1 MNPFVANQV
10 HAVIEE
16 IRLLEAFI
24 TAPLGLYSD
33 IKMMRESLPFP
44 DAAELPREEL
54 RERRMAF
61 GQITDSPQQLTL
73 DTISS
78 LRASVDILA
87 QVKGDPDIAKLHE
100 GWIPRVRMVLN
111 RSEDQVA
118 AELRA
123 GIASK
128 LRGIYVIVDPEATG
142 DRDVVEIATAALKG
156 GVTVVQFRDKT
167 RDKGEVIPIAREIL
181 DLCNQHDALFIM
193 NDDADVAIAAGAHGL
208 HVGQT
213 DLSVGEARKSLE
225 LHQIVGR
232 SNNGLEQAMDS
243 QQQGADYLAVGAVYA
258 TTTMGKSGR
267 FAVGPETIRKVRE
280 AADQPIVAIGGLD
293 ESNIVEVV
301 QAGAD
306 SICVV
311 SAITMADNPE
321 AAASKLVGLFNSA

>member
-1 MNPFVANQV
+1 
-10 HAVIEE
+10 
-16 IRLLEAFI
+16 
-24 TAPLGLYSD
+24 
-33 IKMMRESLPFP
+33 
-44 DAAELPREEL
+44 
-54 RERRMAF
+54 
-61 GQITDSPQQLTL
+61 
-73 DTISS
+73 
-78 LRASVDILA
+78 
-87 QVKGDPDIAKLHE
+87 
-100 GWIPRVRMVLN
+100 
-111 RSEDQVA
+111 
-118 AELRA
+118 
-123 GIASK
+123 
-128 LRGIYVIVDPEATG
+128 VIVDPEATG

-167 RDKGEVIPIAREIL
+167 RDKGEVITIAREIL

-213 DLSVGEARKSLE
+213 DLPVGEARKSLA

-267 FAVGPETIRKVRE
+267 SAVGPETIRKVRD
-280 AADQPIVAIGGLD
+280 AADQPIVAIGGLG

-311 SAITMADNPE
+311 SAITMADDPE
-321 AAASKLVGLFNSA
+321 AAAARLVGLFNSA

>member
-267 FAVGPETIRKVRE
+267 SAVGPETIRKVRE

>member
-1 MNPFVANQV
+1 MNPFVAKQV

-44 DAAELPREEL
+44 DAAELPRDEL
-54 RERRMAF
+54 RERRTAF

-73 DTISS
+73 DTIAS

-87 QVKGDPDIAKLHE
+87 QVKDDAEIAKLHE

-111 RSEDQVA
+111 RSENQVA

-142 DRDVVEIATAALKG
+142 DRDVIEIAMAALQG
-156 GVTVVQFRDKT
+156 GVTVVQLRDKT
-167 RDKGEVIPIAREIL
+167 RDKGEVIPIARELL

-193 NDDADVAIAAGAHGL
+193 NDDADVAIASGAHGL

-213 DLSVGEARKSLE
+213 DLPVGEARKSLA
-225 LHQIVGR
+225 LNQIVGR
-232 SNNGLEQAMDS
+232 SNNGLEQVMDS

-267 FAVGPETIRKVRE
+267 SAVGPETIRKVRE
-280 AADQPIVAIGGLD
+280 AADQPIVAIGGID

-301 QAGAD
+301 QAGAE

>member
-54 RERRMAF
+54 RERRTAF

-87 QVKGDPDIAKLHE
+87 QVKGDPDITKLHE
-100 GWIPRVRMVLN
+100 GWIPRARMVLS
-111 RSEDQVA
+111 RSENQVA

-167 RDKGEVIPIAREIL
+167 RDKGEVITIAREIL

-213 DLSVGEARKSLE
+213 DLPVGEARKSLA

-267 FAVGPETIRKVRE
+267 SAVGPETIRKVRD
-280 AADQPIVAIGGLD
+280 AADQPIVAIGGLG

-311 SAITMADNPE
+311 SAITMADDPE
-321 AAASKLVGLFNSA
+321 AAAARLVGLFNSA

>member
-1 MNPFVANQV
+1 M
-10 HAVIEE
+10 
-16 IRLLEAFI
+16 LEAFI

-44 DAAELPREEL
+44 DAAELPRDEL
-54 RERRMAF
+54 RERRTAF

-87 QVKGDPDIAKLHE
+87 QVKDDTEIAKLHE

-111 RSEDQVA
+111 RSENQVA

-142 DRDVVEIATAALKG
+142 DRDVIEIAMAALQG
-156 GVTVVQFRDKT
+156 GVTVVQLRDKT
-167 RDKGEVIPIAREIL
+167 RDKGEVIPIARELL

-193 NDDADVAIAAGAHGL
+193 NDDADVAIASGAHGL

-213 DLSVGEARKSLE
+213 DLPVGEARKSLA
-225 LHQIVGR
+225 LNQIVGR
-232 SNNGLEQAMDS
+232 SNNGLEQVMDS

-267 FAVGPETIRKVRE
+267 SAVGPETIRKVRE
-280 AADQPIVAIGGLD
+280 AADQPIVAIGGID

-301 QAGAD
+301 QAGAE